1 MHYNPQNGS
10 CPLPT
15 SATPRGLSLFRV
27 FQVIAPL
34 LFLTSFNKNS
44 YAVLVLW
51 RLHFWWFHISGFD
64 EFFLL
69 LVWFLSLCV
78 ARWEPEG
85 TGGVEERQR
94 WIFYTPQS
102 AHTRTD
108 TQPGHAIPPY
118 SSTTPK
124 ISQFSDFPQLVN

>member
-1 MHYNPQNGS
+1 MPMPIALLCYPQRLKFVS
-10 CPLPT
+10 CV
-15 SATPRGLSLFRV
+15 SGNCSTPFLNDFQQKILMRFWCFGGCIFGGFIFQGLMNL
-27 FQVIAPL
+27 
-34 LFLTSFNKNS
+34 
-44 YAVLVLW
+44 
-51 RLHFWWFHISGFD
+51 
-64 EFFLL
+64 FLL